1 MKIAEVMT
9 ADVEIAAPDDSLHT
23 AAKMMADLDI
33 GVLPIGEN
41 DRLVGMVTDRD
52 IAIRGVAAGRNVDQT
67 KLREVMTKDVKYCFD
82 DEDTGAV
89 AQKMA
94 EWQVRRLPVLNRDK
108 RLIGIVSLGDLAIG
122 DAGEASHRA
131 LKGVSEGAHAGAKP
145 GTGADDLMKG
155 GF

>member
-1 MKIAEVMT
+1 MKINEVMT
-9 ADVEIAAPDDSLHT
+9 SDVEIASPEDTLQT
-23 AAKMMADLDI
+23 AAKLMGELDV

-52 IAIRGVAAGRNVDQT
+52 IAIRGVGGGSDIASM
-67 KLREVMTKDVKYCFD
+67 KLRDVMTKDVRYCFE

-89 AQKMA
+89 AAKMS

-108 RLIGIVSLGDLAIG
+108 RLVGIVSLGDLAIG
-122 DAGEASHRA
+122 DQSEAPHKA
-131 LKGVSEGAHAGAKP
+131 LKGVSEGAHAGEKP
-145 GTGADDLMKG
+145 GLGAGDLKKG